1 MESADGALFHFE
13 AEVGRS
19 LTTAMAGELEEQ
31 LNLLDLADAK
41 ISDAQEFIGKTRDL
55 LMQGSDKVTEEKS
68 AFEDKTKLPK
78 GVIQAHFDRTV
89 KLNVGGKI
97 NKTTLETLGK
107 DPDSILSIMFSG
119 RHELK
124 TDAEGGAYFIDRDGK
139 LFR

>member
-1 MESADGALFHFE
+1 M
-13 AEVGRS
+13 AEV
-19 LTTAMAGELEEQ
+19 EEK
-31 LNLLDLADAK
+31 LNLLDLAGAK
-41 ISDAQEFIGKTRDL
+41 ISDAQELIGKTRDL

-78 GVIQAHFDRTV
+78 GVIQAHFDRAV

-97 NKTTLETLGK
+97 YKTTLETLRK
-107 DPDSILSIMFSG
+107 DPDSMLSVMFSG

-124 TDAEGGAYFIDRDGK
+124 TDAEDGAYFIDRDGK